1 MDIIIY
7 GIILFLGIIL
17 GFLLGKF
24 KYSGKIE
31 YTQVDIDTLRNE
43 KIRFETESKSFKE
56 LYESKEIILKEEQ
69 AKIQTLQMEKTR
81 LEEMSRMNS
90 EKLSKQEEERKTA
103 DLKLKE
109 DFSKIANEVLVN
121 NSNKFSEQTSNS
133 LQTLLKPFR
142 ENLQQFEKKVDE
154 NLLKQLTDTTQ
165 LKEQIKTLQDS
176 NQKISTD
183 ANNLATAL
191 RGNSKT
197 RGTWGEGILEK
208 ILEMSG
214 LRLNQDYEL
223 QKSHAGEDN
232 QRLIPD
238 AIVKLPGNR
247 HVIID
252 SKVSLVA
259 YDKFISAKNEIEEAL
274 FIKEHLDSLTKHIS
288 DLSKKDYTQI
298 DGSHLDFTM
307 LFVPIEPSLEL
318 AYKHRPSLYNE
329 AFAKNI
335 LLITPTTLIATLRMI
350 SVIWKQEK
358 QNKNVQ
364 EIAKQATSMLDK
376 FTGFVKDMDGIGEA
390 LQKVDKTYENA
401 YKKLSTGNGNL
412 ITQAKKLAKLGAGS
426 SKQNLLGDIDEE
438 EEE

>member
-1 MDIIIY
+1 
-7 GIILFLGIIL
+7 
-17 GFLLGKF
+17 
-24 KYSGKIE
+24 
-31 YTQVDIDTLRNE
+31 
-43 KIRFETESKSFKE
+43 
-56 LYESKEIILKEEQ
+56 
-69 AKIQTLQMEKTR
+69 MEKTR